1 MMSPFFVPQ
10 IKLNPLMTNTLK
22 KYLNNLLESL
32 PMAIITSCISVLILT
47 NIDAFKEFDLKIV
60 LSSFAVTVLVM
71 SHLVKPFTRILA
83 RI

>member
-1 MMSPFFVPQ
+1 MSHK
-10 IKLNPLMTNTLK
+10 IKLNPLMTTTLK

-47 NIDAFKEFDLKIV
+47 NMDAFKEFDLKIV
-60 LSSFAVTVLVM
+60 LSSFVVTVLVM
-71 SHLVKPFTRILA
+71 SHLVKPFTKIVA

>member
-1 MMSPFFVPQ
+1 
-10 IKLNPLMTNTLK
+10 MTTLK

-47 NIDAFKEFDLKIV
+47 NMDAFKEFDLKIV
-60 LSSFAVTVLVM
+60 LSSFVVTVLVM
-71 SHLVKPFTRILA
+71 SHLVKPFTKIVA

>member
-1 MMSPFFVPQ
+1 MSSFFVPQ
-10 IKLNPLMTNTLK
+10 IKLNPLMTTMLK

-47 NIDAFKEFDLKIV
+47 NINAFKEFDLKIV
-60 LSSFAVTVLVM
+60 LSSFVVTVLVM
-71 SHLVKPFTRILA
+71 SHLVKPFTKIVA